1 MGNLQ
6 KTLNMFLR
14 FDIDFLELFV
24 YIIASLII
32 FLSILNSIYLYFYDY
47 NKNNELGILE
57 AKIKLSN
64 TISLALSF
72 ILSIE
77 ILKIYYIKTYKQLI
91 IVSSLVIIKLIVNYF
106 LNKEIEDAMLIDKAA
121 IAGWNN
127 FVINRERCNPDHL

>member
-106 LNKEIEDAMLIDKAA
+106 LNKEIEDAMIKKLNIHKM
-121 IAGWNN
+121 
-127 FVINRERCNPDHL
+127 HHS

>member
-6 KTLNMFLR
+6 KTLNTFLR

-24 YIIASLII
+24 YIIASLVI

-106 LNKEIEDAMLIDKAA
+106 LNKEIEDAMRKKLNIHKM
-121 IAGWNN
+121 
-127 FVINRERCNPDHL
+127 HHS

>member
-6 KTLNMFLR
+6 KTLNTFLR

-47 NKNNELGILE
+47 NKNSELGVLE

-106 LNKEIEDAMLIDKAA
+106 LNKEIEDAMRKKLNIHK
-121 IAGWNN
+121 
-127 FVINRERCNPDHL
+127 INHS

>member
-6 KTLNMFLR
+6 KTLNTFLR

-24 YIIASLII
+24 YIISSIII
-32 FLSILNSIYLYFYDY
+32 FLSILNSIYLYFFDY
-47 NKNNELGILE
+47 EENNELGVLE

-106 LNKEIEDAMLIDKAA
+106 LNKEIEDAMRKKLNIHT
-121 IAGWNN
+121 
-127 FVINRERCNPDHL
+127 INHS